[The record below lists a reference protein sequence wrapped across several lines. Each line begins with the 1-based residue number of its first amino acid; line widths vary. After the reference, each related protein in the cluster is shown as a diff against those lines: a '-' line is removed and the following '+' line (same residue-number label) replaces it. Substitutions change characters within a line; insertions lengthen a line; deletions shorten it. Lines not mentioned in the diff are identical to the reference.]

1 MSGADLAAFGHWS
14 WSAAPVEHVA
24 AGVTRQL
31 LAGDRIM
38 VCRLSFE
45 PGVVT
50 AVHSHPHEQMTLV
63 ERGRVRFHVAGAEHD
78 AVAGDVLLFPSGVMH
93 GATILDEPAVLVD
106 IFSPPREDFVQAR
119 PERPAQQ

>member
-1 MSGADLAAFGHWS
+1 MSRADLSVFGHWN
-14 WSAAPVEHVA
+14 WSAAPVERVA
-24 AGVTRQL
+24 AGVSRQL
-31 LAGDRIM
+31 FAGDRIM

-45 PGVVT
+45 PSVVT

-63 ERGRVRFHVAGAEHD
+63 EQGRVRFHVAGAEHD
-78 AVAGDVLLFPSGVMH
+78 AVAGDVLLFPSGVAH

-119 PERPAQQ
+119 PARP